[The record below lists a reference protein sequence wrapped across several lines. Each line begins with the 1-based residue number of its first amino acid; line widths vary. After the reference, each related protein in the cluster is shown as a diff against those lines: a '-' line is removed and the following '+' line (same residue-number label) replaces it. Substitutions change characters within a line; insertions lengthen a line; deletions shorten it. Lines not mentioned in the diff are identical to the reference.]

1 MIAAAD
7 DRATLAALSRLHAA
21 LNREHFGGVLRRPV
35 FRLSGRMRTR
45 LAEVL
50 AEDGGPIEIGISRRH
65 VERDGWGEVRRTLLH
80 EMVHQW
86 QVESGLPLDH
96 GPAFRRKAREVGV
109 EAAAKRKVGRV
120 NGRET

>member
-1 MIAAAD
+1 VIAVAN

-21 LNREHFGGVLRRPV
+21 LNREHFGGVLCRPM
-35 FRLSGRMRTR
+35 FRLSDRMRTR

-50 AEDGGPIEIGISRRH
+50 AEDAGPIEIGISRRH
-65 VERDGWGEVRRTLLH
+65 LEHDGWAEVRRTLLH

-109 EAAAKRKVGRV
+109 EAAAKRRV
-120 NGRET
+120 E

>member
-21 LNREHFGGVLRRPV
+21 LNREHFGGVLCRPM
-35 FRLSGRMRTR
+35 FRLSDRMRTR

-50 AEDGGPIEIGISRRH
+50 GADGGPIEIGISRRH
-65 VERDGWGEVRRTLLH
+65 LERDGWDEVRRTLLH

-86 QVESGLPLDH
+86 QVESGLALDH

-109 EAAAKRKVGRV
+109 EAAAKRRVG
-120 NGRET
+120 

>member
-1 MIAAAD
+1 VIAAPH
-7 DRATLAALSRLHAA
+7 DRATLAALSRLHAE
-21 LNREHFGGVLRRPV
+21 LNRDHFGGALRRPV
-35 FRLSGRMRTR
+35 FRLSDRMRTR

-65 VERDGWGEVRRTLLH
+65 LDDGWNEVRRTLLH

-109 EAAAKRKVGRV
+109 EAAAKRRVG
-120 NGRET
+120 